1 MKEPERLSQ
10 RAIIL
15 FLLACASLFASEPGK
30 SGTSRKGDETVII
43 TGGTLIDVRT
53 GELLK
58 DAVVVVQGNR
68 IKEVGK
74 PDEVRVPSEAKHID
88 AKGKWIIPGLTDMH
102 VHITVPDAPLWLYLA
117 NGVTTIR
124 DAGGNVNILRLRR
137 DNLDAGTLVGPR
149 LFFAGMILDDKPVS
163 APTISLIVDTPE
175 RAEEVVAFLAGQGAS
190 FIKVYNSLKED
201 QLKAV
206 IKAAHARGLPVA
218 GHIPRL
224 ITMTRAVELG
234 MDCLEHILVTGRDL
248 LSSEEANK
256 IEFLPVGKREAL
268 LWQRYDLNSENLRSL
283 VSLLAERKVFLD
295 PTLTIDEAVAV
306 GDHTMALRDPNNR
319 FLSKALFDRLS
330 IQPDAF
336 KIPVELKEQ
345 AASSFIKRE
354 KFVKKLNDAGV
365 RLLAG
370 TDGPGLGTLV
380 PGFGLHHE
388 LKLLVE
394 SGLTPLQAI
403 QTTTINAASA
413 LRKDTELGAVE
424 PGKLADLVILDANP
438 LQDINNISRIQ
449 LVMKDGRI
457 YYPALLFPA
466 KTN

>member
-1 MKEPERLSQ
+1 
-10 RAIIL
+10 
-15 FLLACASLFASEPGK
+15 
-30 SGTSRKGDETVII
+30 
-43 TGGTLIDVRT
+43 
-53 GELLK
+53 
-58 DAVVVVQGNR
+58 
-68 IKEVGK
+68 
-74 PDEVRVPSEAKHID
+74 
-88 AKGKWIIPGLTDMH
+88 
-102 VHITVPDAPLWLYLA
+102 
-117 NGVTTIR
+117 
-124 DAGGNVNILRLRR
+124 
-137 DNLDAGTLVGPR
+137 
-149 LFFAGMILDDKPVS
+149 MILDDKPVS

-336 KIPVELKEQ
+336 KIPVELKEV